1 MIHLIK
7 MFWDICAL
15 KAAPQDLPASSFL
28 LGLAL
33 LAYFVTGVVVA
44 AVQWPL
50 SQAVPAALLDTGF
63 VAVLCRILLWTRMLS
78 GRFVQTLTAMA
89 GSGTVMTLIAVP
101 LVMWQSFV
109 GVTDATA
116 PTLPT
121 WLLMIWMV
129 WNVVVVGHILRHAL
143 STFLAVGIGLAVVY
157 GYLTFELMRIFLPH

>member
-1 MIHLIK
+1 MFHLIK

-28 LGLAL
+28 MGLML
-33 LAYFVTGVVVA
+33 LVYFVTGVVVA
-44 AVQWPL
+44 ALQWPL
-50 SQAVPAALLDTGF
+50 SQAALAAFLDTVF
-63 VAVLCRILLWTRMLS
+63 VTVLCRVLLWTRQLS

-89 GSGTVMTLIAVP
+89 GSGAVMTLIAVP
-101 LVMWQSFV
+101 LVWWQGFV
-109 GVTDATA
+109 GVSDANA

-143 STFLAVGIGLAVVY
+143 STILALGIGLAVVY
-157 GYLTFELMRIFLPH
+157 GYITFELMRIFLPH

>member
-1 MIHLIK
+1 

-28 LGLAL
+28 MGLML
-33 LAYFVTGVVVA
+33 LVYFVTGVVVA
-44 AVQWPL
+44 ALQWPL
-50 SQAVPAALLDTGF
+50 SQAALAAFLDTVF
-63 VAVLCRILLWTRMLS
+63 VTVLCRVLLWTRQLS

-89 GSGTVMTLIAVP
+89 GSGAVMTLIAVP
-101 LVMWQSFV
+101 LVWWQGFV
-109 GVTDATA
+109 GVSDANA

-143 STFLAVGIGLAVVY
+143 STILALGIGLAVVY
-157 GYLTFELMRIFLPH
+157 GYITFELMRIFLPH